1 MCGRYVIPGQRDIE
15 REFAVVRP
23 LWQFTPSWNVAPTQQ
38 VPVVRTG
45 EAGGHEGVTMR
56 WGLVP
61 FFAHGVP
68 PKYSTINARIETL
81 DSAASYRGPWRRGQ
95 RCLVPASG
103 FYEWQLGEDGRK
115 QAWYI
120 HLADQET
127 FGLAGLWD
135 RSTAADGA
143 VTESCT
149 IVTMPANELMARIHN
164 SRTRMPGI
172 LRREDREAWL
182 GGSPAEAMQVLQP
195 YPDGMMVAWRIGS
208 RVNTP
213 RNDDRSL
220 IEPLPDA
227 AATPQE
233 GQA

>member
-1 MCGRYVIPGQRDIE
+1 
-15 REFAVVRP
+15 
-23 LWQFTPSWNVAPTQQ
+23 
-38 VPVVRTG
+38 VVRTG

-81 DSAASYRGPWRRGQ
+81 DSAASYRGPWRCGQ

-233 GQA
+233 GEA